1 MDQDDDNTNIDSIE
15 AGDPSE
21 NLHDML
27 NDMDTNSD
35 SEEPASEE
43 PEQKE

>member
-1 MDQDDDNTNIDSIE
+1 MDQDANPNIE
-15 AGDPSE
+15 LEVGDPSE

-27 NDMDTNSD
+27 NEMDTD
-35 SEEPASEE
+35 SEETEKEPE

>member
-1 MDQDDDNTNIDSIE
+1 MDQDDDNTSIDSIE

-27 NDMDTNSD
+27 NEMDTD
-35 SEEPASEE
+35 SEEPETEKE

>member
-1 MDQDDDNTNIDSIE
+1 MDQDDDNTSIDSIE

-27 NDMDTNSD
+27 NEMDTD
-35 SEEPASEE
+35 SEEPATEKE